1 MLDLDGNV
9 FEIVFL
15 LNLQVYKDMLESAD
29 PQETDETVYREF
41 DSYMKKLDPVSGYL
55 ANNFGKER
63 AEQFVD
69 EFLFPYG

>member
-1 MLDLDGNV
+1 
-9 FEIVFL
+9 
-15 LNLQVYKDMLESAD
+15 MLESAD
-29 PQETDETVYREF
+29 PQGTDESEYRDF

-55 ANNFGKER
+55 ANNFGNER